1 VEEYSV
7 RTMPT
12 RDELKAIIDQMP
24 PEKLDLVHMNLES
37 ILHPPV
43 LHPQV
48 EQIMRRSEEL
58 QRELVER
65 LPQLQ
70 AGCKPE
76 TIRGFD
82 GGGGIGCGPG
92 LRNQGGYSYS
102 WFEGITHVTHRL
114 MIHAGREM
122 DIVERLQL
130 TEDETMLI
138 FEQEIYAEGRI
149 VKRKEEFPVTPA
161 GEPSPR

>member
-1 VEEYSV
+1 
-7 RTMPT
+7 MPT
-12 RDELKAIIDQMP
+12 RDELKAFIDQMP
-24 PEKLDLVHMNLES
+24 PEKLDLVHTNLES
-37 ILHPPV
+37 ILNPPV
-43 LHPQV
+43 PDPQI
-48 EQIMRRSEEL
+48 ERIIRRSEEF
-58 QRELVER
+58 QRELSER

-76 TIRGFD
+76 TIRGFN
-82 GGGGIGCGPG
+82 GGGGFGCGPG

-130 TEDETMLI
+130 TEDETKLI

-149 VKRKEEFPVTPA
+149 VKRKEEFPVAPM
-161 GEPSPR
+161 GESFLKSMS